1 MVLWNG
7 HINRWYHY
15 SWNLFFILFFV
26 TLSIMVRKDESN
38 TLIENKFDELKN
50 AFVNET
56 KELFIKEMKD
66 EMKKLFAE
74 EFEKIKTKTNKKMEE
89 LKSTSVMLQKHVK
102 NLKRSNE
109 ELQKKKKMRIT

>member
-1 MVLWNG
+1 
-7 HINRWYHY
+7 
-15 SWNLFFILFFV
+15 
-26 TLSIMVRKDESN
+26 MVRKDEIN
-38 TLIENKFDELKN
+38 TLIESKFDELKN

-56 KELFIKEMKD
+56 KQLFIKEMKD

-74 EFEKIKTKTNKKMEE
+74 EFEKIKTETNKKMHE

-109 ELQKKKKMRIT
+109 EFQKKMRRT